1 MKKHYGQK
9 NLEISHASQI
19 DCQILVLSQLSN
31 YYCTKTIQKS
41 ILCLAK
47 VMLKLSTNHLMEPL
61 HITKLS
67 VSCFGLINKRRI
79 VILDPR
85 ALLAPKVGSELTS
98 KMFIYLTQT
107 SIRFS
112 HDFPTLSSLF
122 FLLKIIQKYFFTRW
136 ILVVMVTDIAEIL
149 PSLLDFF
156 EISVCI

>member
-1 MKKHYGQK
+1 
-9 NLEISHASQI
+9 
-19 DCQILVLSQLSN
+19 
-31 YYCTKTIQKS
+31 
-41 ILCLAK
+41 
-47 VMLKLSTNHLMEPL
+47 MLKLPTNHLMEPL

-107 SIRFS
+107 SIRFC
-112 HDFPTLSSLF
+112 HDFPTFSSLL

-136 ILVVMVTDIAEIL
+136 ILVVMVTNIAEIL

-156 EISVCI
+156 EISVCIWQKNAFFDYIKSISGNIVNFFHVPIKQSFWNISIALLAQFF